1 VIRVA
6 AAWFA
11 LLFAAA
17 VAARVVGAPPAFA
30 AEPTHPSRPAV
41 AKQGFYWANQPEKG
55 MADLLYDG
63 RPVLRYL
70 YAFDRSTPERTQETF
85 KVFHHVFGPGTGDLL
100 TKGDRGGL
108 YHHHRGLFVGWLRTR
123 FPGGEIDSWHC
134 KRGAHQRHVRFLEQ
148 TADAKSGFMSSE
160 ISWEDGN
167 DQPVL
172 DEIRSVRVRCADN
185 QSGRLAWQIDWSSR
199 LSSRRGP
206 VELSGDRQHAG
217 FQFRAAQSVAD
228 SKSARYVR
236 PVGFPTQPQA
246 FEVDDRKNPGAHV
259 NLGWLAMSFPIQAT
273 QYTVLYF
280 EDPSLP
286 KPSRFSERPYGRF
299 GAFFE
304 AKITPEHPLTLRYRV
319 IVMAEK
325 PPSREVIQSAYN
337 RFVAQ
342 LSQRKQAKAE
352 K

>member
-1 VIRVA
+1 MIRVI
-6 AAWFA
+6 A
-11 LLFAAA
+11 LCSRLLAAA
-17 VAARVVGAPPAFA
+17 VVALPVVCARPASAAQPGQ
-30 AEPTHPSRPAV
+30 PSRSTV
-41 AKQGFYWANQPEKG
+41 AQPGFHWVDGPQRG

-63 RPVLRYL
+63 RPALRYM
-70 YAFDRSTPERTQETF
+70 YAFDRSTPERTEETF

-108 YHHHRGLFVGWLRTR
+108 YHHHRGLFVGWMRTR
-123 FPGGEIDSWHC
+123 FSGGEIDSWHC
-134 KRGAHQRHVRFLEQ
+134 KRGAHQRHVRFVER

-160 ISWEDGN
+160 ISWEDGK

-172 DEIRSVRVRCADN
+172 DEIRSVRVSRADN
-185 QSGRLAWQIDWSSR
+185 PSGRLAWQIDWSSR
-199 LSSRRGP
+199 LSSRRGEI
-206 VELSGDRQHAG
+206 ELSGDRQHAG

-228 SKSARYVR
+228 SKSATYVR
-236 PVGFPTQPQA
+236 PRGFPIQPQA

-259 NLGWLAMSFPIQAT
+259 NLGWLAMSFPIHGT

-304 AKITPEHPLTLRYRV
+304 AKITPEQPLTLRYRV

-325 PPSREVIQSAYN
+325 PSSREAIQSAYD
-337 RFVAQ
+337 RFVAELAQ
-342 LSQRKQAKAE
+342 TR
-352 K
+352 